1 MNLRSITILG
11 IISLITAST
20 SYLPAEANSM
30 QQYLNMVAVQNMMN
44 QQVAAAAAAA
54 AATTP
59 APVVTP
65 SPAPV
70 AYNYGYYNKS
80 QIDAQ
85 RTDLVKRI
93 YNLNYSL
100 LYDNLSPRAYARTQ
114 AKVADLQARL
124 TTLNALGT

>member
-1 MNLRSITILG
+1 MNLRSITTLG

-44 QQVAAAAAAA
+44 QQAAAAAAA
-54 AATTP
+54 AAQ
-59 APVVTP
+59 PVVP
-65 SPAPV
+65 PAQAPAPV
-70 AYNYGYYNKS
+70 AYNYDYYNKS

-85 RTDLVKRI
+85 RTALVKRI

-100 LYDNLSPRAYARTQ
+100 LHDSLSPRAYARTQ
-114 AKVADLQARL
+114 AKVADLQAKL
-124 TTLNALGT
+124 TRLNALGT